1 MPGHPASAQE
11 YWRPSRSSTPFAN
24 LNGSLQNEK
33 MKLTRL
39 QFLACVAPIAVFGQS
54 KALSVEEVE
63 EALKNK
69 KVFLLDVREPKELT
83 EEGAI
88 EGYTNIP
95 ITQLEQRLDE
105 IPKDKIVLTL
115 CRRGTRATKAAGV
128 LEKNGYKVI
137 GSCGI
142 EAWKKENKPVIYPK

>member
-1 MPGHPASAQE
+1 
-11 YWRPSRSSTPFAN
+11 
-24 LNGSLQNEK
+24 

-39 QFLACVAPIAVFGQS
+39 QFFACIAPIAAFGQA

-63 EALKNK
+63 EALRNR

-95 ITQLEQRLDE
+95 IAQLEKRLGE

-115 CRRGTRATKAAGV
+115 CRRGARAATAASI
-128 LEKNGYKVI
+128 LEKNGYTVV

-142 EAWKKENKPVIYPK
+142 QAWKQQNKPVIYPK